1 MNYTISKGTPE
12 DYEDIIDFGNYVFG
26 VDFPSLL
33 PKLYANHKETAQHHH
48 IVKEGHRIKAVVGSF
63 PLELK
68 VFDNYLKIRGI
79 GTVSVHKYSRH
90 SGYMKLLMNNA
101 VKEMEDEGCDLAIL
115 GGQRQRY
122 EYWGFTPSGINL
134 NLNFNSSNIK
144 HAKIDITDSYG
155 FIRYNEKIATDLDKA
170 VKLHDSQ
177 IVHAKRE
184 KDNFID
190 ISSSW
195 DNNVLFIYKN
205 EEFSGYICS
214 SNNHENIS
222 EIVLTNPDDIEK
234 VIISYM
240 KYFNLNNTNV
250 VLYLHRYKEFMKLS
264 RLCERYSINST
275 ANVYIINYANVIKSF
290 MVLKNNLTPL
300 EEGMLILNVEG
311 RGKYKI
317 EVKAGIIT
325 VEETDMPQDISLSHL
340 DATALLFSHSSFI
353 NSAYNFSNPL
363 VKSWFPLPLFY
374 PGQDNV

>member
-144 HAKIDITDSYG
+144 HAKIDIKDSYG

-250 VLYLHRYKEFMKLS
+250 VLYLHRCKEFMKLS

-317 EVKAGIIT
+317 EVEAGIIT

-353 NSAYNFSNPL
+353 NSAYSFSNPL

>member
-1 MNYTISKGTPE
+1 MNYTVSKGIPE
-12 DYEDIIDFGNYVFG
+12 DYEDIIDFANYVFG

-33 PKLYANHKETAQHHH
+33 PKLYLNHKETAQHHH

-68 VFDNYLKIRGI
+68 VCDSYLKIRGI

-101 VKEMEDEGCDLAIL
+101 VKEMEDEGCDLAVL

-134 NLNFNSSNIK
+134 DLNFNSSNIK
-144 HAKIDITDSYG
+144 HSKIDGKDHYEFLKYDESIIG
-155 FIRYNEKIATDLDKA
+155 DLNKA
-170 VKLHDSQ
+170 VLLHDSQ

-195 DNNVLFIYKN
+195 DNEVLFIYKN

-222 EIVLTNPDDIEK
+222 EIVLISPDEIDK

-250 VLYLHRYKEFMKLS
+250 VLYLHRSKEFMKLS
-264 RLCERYSINST
+264 RLCEGYSFNSST
-275 ANVYIINYANVIKSF
+275 NIYIINYANVIKSF
-290 MVLKNNLTPL
+290 MNLKNNNSPL
-300 EEGMLILNVEG
+300 DEGVLIFNVEG
-311 RGKYKI
+311 KGNYKI

-325 VEETDMPQDISLSHL
+325 VEETDMTHDISLSHL
-340 DATALLFSHSSFI
+340 DATALLFSHSSFA

-363 VKSWFPLPLFY
+363 VKSWFPLPLLY